1 MMSKEMIWW
10 CDYGPE
16 VKNNNS
22 FNLDKKDTEN
32 LALNLSSYIGV
43 QR

>member
-16 VKNNNS
+16 KRNNS
-22 FNLDKKDTEN
+22 FTLDKKNTEN
-32 LALNLSSYIGV
+32 LALDLSSYIGV